1 MWSPVN
7 SGTRLKD
14 QFSTSPVLSTR
25 AGGETKTGRT
35 PGAFRPEFPGPL
47 SCGLGEVG
55 SGHCRE
61 ELGEVVGR
69 EAASEGDGSQC
80 SFTPPA
86 EAGARPGGGGG
97 VRGSKPSP
105 IRCLK
110 EASEP
115 SLDVRLGDS

>member
-1 MWSPVN
+1 M
-7 SGTRLKD
+7 
-14 QFSTSPVLSTR
+14 
-25 AGGETKTGRT
+25 
-35 PGAFRPEFPGPL
+35 PEFLGPL

-61 ELGEVVGR
+61 EFGEVLGQ

-86 EAGARPGGGGG
+86 EAGARPGGGAGRG
-97 VRGSKPSP
+97 QGSKPSP

-110 EASEP
+110 KASEP